1 MLSTFPQSIEERS
14 RASPPVPFVE
24 PTVFSRPPHWP
35 VFLSDPLCPT
45 PTALAHAPSR
55 SGRLPTF
62 SERHRAASEVS
73 DNWRLKIY
81 LSRPVEPPRPGSG
94 PDCV

>member
-55 SGRLPTF
+55 SCRLPTF
-62 SERHRAASEVS
+62 FERLREALGVS
-73 DNWRLKIY
+73 DNWRLRTC
-81 LSRPVEPPRPGSG
+81 LSRPVAPPRPGSV
-94 PDCV
+94 PDYV